1 MFEQRCDHCP
11 GNSPGECRRA
21 TAAASA
27 APSTAASAGPSLPTE
42 LGSTQGQTINVLSW
56 PGYVENGSTDKAVD
70 WVTDFQTESG
80 CTVNAQIFG
89 TSDEA
94 YTLFTTNPEQFDIV
108 SASGDASLRLVRGG
122 FVQPVN
128 LALPRATRTSSRRS
142 RTSRTT
148 PSMVSPTASRTAAA
162 RTC

>member
-1 MFEQRCDHCP
+1 MRIRGVMALAATAAIVVGACS
-11 GNSPGECRRA
+11 NSGSTTAPATAPASAGA

-27 APSTAASAGPSLPTE
+27 QPSTAASAGPSVPTE
-42 LGSTQGQTINVLSW
+42 LGSTQGQTINVLAW

-94 YTLFTTNPEQFDIV
+94 YAVHDE
-108 SASGDASLRLVRGG
+108 
-122 FVQPVN
+122 
-128 LALPRATRTSSRRS
+128 PRAVRRG
-142 RTSRTT
+142 
-148 PSMVSPTASRTAAA
+148 VGVG
-162 RTC
+162 